1 MTVTDLLN
9 RIKKNLKEKRLE
21 IADSLVQGRVSDFGS
36 YQKNVGIAEGLEQAS
51 EIINETLNKLEED
64 D

>member
-1 MTVTDLLN
+1 MV
-9 RIKKNLKEKRLE
+9 E
-21 IADSLVQGRVSDFGS
+21 GRVSDFQS
-36 YQKNVGIAEGLEQAS
+36 YSRNVGIAEGLQQAS

>member
-1 MTVTDLLN
+1 
-9 RIKKNLKEKRLE
+9 
-21 IADSLVQGRVSDFGS
+21 VSDFGS